1 MNVIYS
7 NWRIHKLDETRV
19 QKLSSRNDLLGDFL
33 EKKNIENMDFDKL
46 KAISKMWT
54 KRIIDEIYNILN
66 KSWDNNVFNWIKNY
80 LEEINSDI
88 EKLQNLNQKD
98 FLLWY
103 WELNKKVKDLLQ
115 NLENQ
120 KNQLN
125 PVKNKQ
131 EIQIINNVI
140 WKFKKL
146 AKNIWNII
154 LIWCTTF
161 ALSCSN
167 LEEKKWSEL
176 ENLENT
182 KITSIQK
189 TTIEEVDKVVLKLA
203 TNLEDSQD
211 YRWLFKLIKNNPEY
225 IRLIP
230 KFDKK
235 IQDLVF
241 QLKNNGLFSWDNY
254 VRWQTWKTWNKE
266 IVKILFPTTKDI
278 SQKEEEIVIKA
289 LQKTFSL
296 WSSEWKFWP
305 KSKELFLKT
314 INFQTSVSLE
324 TILVN
329 YDEVKENSSNL
340 LNNVRQVS
348 IDEFEK
354 YLFSLEWKKYKKW
367 KTDCSWIFFITFNKL
382 DILKDVE
389 LTFEEEWSTTIIKK
403 LTQTQKELE
412 EIERWDLIYWESSRY
427 SWAKH
432 IVYVSKV
439 EEDWVWIFDSSVDT
453 WIIKKRFLPWKI
465 LSRKKWL
472 IAWTPLFL
480 AEI

>member
-7 NWRIHKLDETRV
+7 NWHISTLNETRV
-19 QKLSSRNDLLGDFL
+19 KKLSSRNDLLGDFV

-54 KRIIDEIYNILN
+54 KRIIDEIYDILN
-66 KSWDNNVFNWIKNY
+66 KSWDKNIFNWIKNY

-115 NLENQ
+115 NLENE

-230 KFDKK
+230 KFDEKLEN
-235 IQDLVF
+235 LVF
-241 QLKNNGLFSWDNY
+241 QLKNNELFSWDNY
-254 VRWQTWKTWNKE
+254 IRWQTWKIWNKE

-389 LTFEEEWSTTIIKK
+389 LTFEQEWSTTIIKK
-403 LTQTQKELE
+403 LIQTQKELE

-427 SWAKH
+427 PWAKH

-439 EEDWVWIFDSSVDT
+439 EEDWAWIFDSSVDT
-453 WIIKKRFLPWKI
+453 WIIKKRFLPWEI
-465 LSRKKWL
+465 LLRKKWL

>member
-19 QKLSSRNDLLGDFL
+19 QKLSNRINLLDDFV
-33 EKKNIENMDFDKL
+33 EKNNIKNMDFDKL

-54 KRIIDEIYNILN
+54 QRIINEIYDFLN
-66 KSWDNNVFNWIKNY
+66 KTWENQVFNWIKNS
-80 LEEINSDI
+80 LNEINKDI
-88 EKLQNLNQKD
+88 ENLNTLNQRD
-98 FLLWY
+98 FLIWY

-115 NLENQ
+115 TLENE

-125 PVKNKQ
+125 PVENKR
-131 EIQIINNVI
+131 EIQIIDNVI

-154 LIWCTTF
+154 LIWCATL

-189 TTIEEVDKVVLKLA
+189 STIEEVDKIVLKLA
-203 TNLEDSQD
+203 INLEDSQD

-230 KFDKK
+230 KFDEK

-241 QLKNNGLFSWDNY
+241 QLKNNELFSTKNY
-254 VRWQTWKTWNKE
+254 IKWQTWKIWNKE

-278 SQKEEEIVIKA
+278 SKKEEEIIIKA

-296 WSSEWKFWP
+296 WSFEWKFWP
-305 KSKELFLKT
+305 KSKELFIK
-314 INFQTSVSLE
+314 INNFWTNVSLE

-329 YDEVKENSSNL
+329 YDAVKKNSSNL

-389 LTFEEEWSTTIIKK
+389 LTFEQEWSTTIIKK

-427 SWAKH
+427 PWAKH

-439 EEDWVWIFDSSVDT
+439 EEDWAWIFDSSVDT
-453 WIIKKRFLPWKI
+453 WIIKKRFLPWEI